1 MWIGTCN
8 MIRLNRKNLITP
20 VIAMAVLSG
29 SLLSACT
36 PAATETPSSGSTEV
50 TSEITTSETTTETT
64 AAPTTTTT
72 TSAETSEETSEEDEW
87 TEDTEETEETTETEP
102 LETSIVNNSDIG
114 NGPYGFMI
122 GDVRFH
128 SQNDVSMLITP
139 EDSTIYDY
147 GARTVKCSWFDAYIY
162 EWTFGMDAYDY
173 SNRFL
178 SFYNEDTSV
187 TFSPYKEIG
196 AWTTPKGSE
205 LELYLAE
212 ITIITDNLEIRI
224 LPHYLRPEEEFNVSV
239 NGRGYYV
246 SLEQLQMVDFIL
258 SSLDENPGTDPL
270 EGVIVGS
277 KNHTYYF

>member
-1 MWIGTCN
+1 

-29 SLLSACT
+29 SLLCACT
-36 PAATETPSSGSTEV
+36 PAATETPSSDSSEV
-50 TSEITTSETTTETT
+50 TSEITSSETTTETT

-72 TSAETSEETSEEDEW
+72 VTAETSGETSGEDEW
-87 TEDTEETEETTETEP
+87 TEDTEETEETSDTEP
-102 LETSIVNNSDIG
+102 LETSIVNNADIG
-114 NGPYGFMI
+114 YGPYGFMI

-147 GARTVKCSWFDAYIY
+147 GARKVKCSWFDAYIY

-196 AWTTPKGSE
+196 SWTTHKGSE

-212 ITIITDNLEIRI
+212 ITIITDNLEIRL
-224 LPHYLRPEEEFNVSV
+224 LPHYLRPEDDFNVSV

>member
-1 MWIGTCN
+1 MQ
-8 MIRLNRKNLITP
+8 MIRLNRKNLVIP
-20 VIAMAVLSG
+20 VIALAVLSG
-29 SLLSACT
+29 SLLCACD
-36 PAATETPSSGSTEV
+36 PAATEVPSSGS
-50 TSEITTSETTTETT
+50 SEATSETALASETIAETT
-64 AAPTTTTT
+64 AASVTTT
-72 TSAETSEETSEEDEW
+72 TSQTTETSEEETSEDTDW
-87 TEDTEETEETTETEP
+87 TEDTDETEETVETEP
-102 LETSIVNNSDIG
+102 IETSIVNNSDIG
-114 NGPYGFMI
+114 YGPYGFMV

-128 SQNDVSMLITP
+128 SQNDISMLITP

-147 GARTVKCSWFDAYIY
+147 GARKVKCSWFDAYIY

-178 SFYNEDTSV
+178 SLYNEDTSV
-187 TFSPYKEIG
+187 TFAPYKEIG

-224 LPHYLRPEEEFNVSV
+224 LPHYLRNEDEFNVSV

-246 SLEQLQMVDFIL
+246 SVEQLQMVDFIL

>member
-1 MWIGTCN
+1 
-8 MIRLNRKNLITP
+8 MIRLNRKTLITP
-20 VIAMAVLSG
+20 VIAIAVLSG
-29 SLLSACT
+29 SLLCACT
-36 PAATETPSSGSTEV
+36 PASTETPSSGSEEI
-50 TSEITTSETTTETT
+50 TSEITVSETTTETT

-72 TSAETSEETSEEDEW
+72 SQTTETSEEETDWIEEDEE
-87 TEDTEETEETTETEP
+87 TGETDETE
-102 LETSIVNNSDIG
+102 LVETSMVNNSDIG
-114 NGPYGFMI
+114 NGPYGFMV

-128 SQNDVSMLITP
+128 SQNDISMLITP

-173 SNRFL
+173 SSRFL

-187 TFSPYKEIG
+187 TFAPYKEIG

-224 LPHYLRPEEEFNVSV
+224 LPHYLRPAEEFNVSV

-246 SLEQLQMVDFIL
+246 SVEQLQMIDFIL
-258 SSLDENPGTDPL
+258 SSLAENPGTDPL

>member
-1 MWIGTCN
+1 

-29 SLLSACT
+29 SLLCACT
-36 PAATETPSSGSTEV
+36 PAATETSSSDSSEV
-50 TSEITTSETTTETT
+50 TSEITSSETTTETT

-72 TSAETSEETSEEDEW
+72 VTAETSGETSGEDEW
-87 TEDTEETEETTETEP
+87 TEDTEETKETSDTEP
-102 LETSIVNNSDIG
+102 LETSIVNNADIG
-114 NGPYGFMI
+114 YGPYGFMI

-147 GARTVKCSWFDAYIY
+147 GARKVKCSWFDAYIY

-196 AWTTPKGSE
+196 SWTTPKGSE

-212 ITIITDNLEIRI
+212 ITIITDNLEIRL
-224 LPHYLRPEEEFNVSV
+224 LPHYLRPEEDFNISV

>member
-1 MWIGTCN
+1 
-8 MIRLNRKNLITP
+8 MIRLNRKKLITP

-29 SLLSACT
+29 SLLCACT
-36 PAATETPSSGSTEV
+36 PAATETPSSDSSEV
-50 TSEITTSETTTETT
+50 TSEITSSETTTETT

-72 TSAETSEETSEEDEW
+72 VTAETSGETSGEDEW
-87 TEDTEETEETTETEP
+87 TEDTEETEETSDTEP
-102 LETSIVNNSDIG
+102 LETSIVNNTDIG
-114 NGPYGFMI
+114 YGPYGFMI

-147 GARTVKCSWFDAYIY
+147 GARKVKCSWFDAYIY

-196 AWTTPKGSE
+196 SWTTAKGSE

-212 ITIITDNLEIRI
+212 ITIITDNLEIKI
-224 LPHYLRPEEEFNVSV
+224 LPHYLRPEEDFNVSV

>member
-1 MWIGTCN
+1 
-8 MIRLNRKNLITP
+8 MIRLNRKTLITP
-20 VIAMAVLSG
+20 VIAMAILSG

-36 PAATETPSSGSTEV
+36 PAATETPSSGSSEM

-72 TSAETSEETSEEDEW
+72 QTSATSEEETSEETEWAEETEDEE
-87 TEDTEETEETTETEP
+87 TGETEETEP
-102 LETSIVNNSDIG
+102 VETSMVNNSDIG
-114 NGPYGFMI
+114 YGPYGFMV

-128 SQNDVSMLITP
+128 SQNDISMLITP

-147 GARTVKCSWFDAYIY
+147 NARSVKCSWFDSYIY
-162 EWTFGMDAYDY
+162 EWTFDMEAYDY

-187 TFSPYKEIG
+187 TFAPYKEIG
-196 AWTTPKGSE
+196 TWTTPKGSD
-205 LELYLAE
+205 LQLYLAE
-212 ITIITDNLEIRI
+212 ITIITDNLEIKI
-224 LPHYLRPEEEFNVSV
+224 LPHYLRPAEEFNVSV

-246 SLEQLQMVDFIL
+246 SVEQLQMVDFIL
-258 SSLDENPGTDPL
+258 SYLEENPGTDPL

>member
-1 MWIGTCN
+1 
-8 MIRLNRKNLITP
+8 MIRLNRKNLVIP
-20 VIAMAVLSG
+20 VIALAVLSG
-29 SLLSACT
+29 SLLCACD
-36 PAATETPSSGSTEV
+36 PAATEVPSSGS
-50 TSEITTSETTTETT
+50 SEATSETALASETIAETT
-64 AAPTTTTT
+64 AASVTTT
-72 TSAETSEETSEEDEW
+72 TSQTTETSEEETSEDTDW
-87 TEDTEETEETTETEP
+87 TEDTDETEETVETEP
-102 LETSIVNNSDIG
+102 IETSIVNNSDIG
-114 NGPYGFMI
+114 YGPYGFMV

-128 SQNDVSMLITP
+128 SQNDISMLITP

-147 GARTVKCSWFDAYIY
+147 GARKVKCSWFDAYIY

-187 TFSPYKEIG
+187 TFAPYKEIG

-224 LPHYLRPEEEFNVSV
+224 LPHYLRNEDEFNVSV

-246 SLEQLQMVDFIL
+246 SVEQLQMVDFIL

>member
-1 MWIGTCN
+1 

-29 SLLSACT
+29 SLLCACT
-36 PAATETPSSGSTEV
+36 PAATETPSSDSSEV
-50 TSEITTSETTTETT
+50 TSEITSSETTTETT

-72 TSAETSEETSEEDEW
+72 VTAETSGETSGEDDW
-87 TEDTEETEETTETEP
+87 TEDTEETEETSDTEP
-102 LETSIVNNSDIG
+102 LETSIVNNADIG
-114 NGPYGFMI
+114 YGPYGFMI

-147 GARTVKCSWFDAYIY
+147 GARKVKCNWFDAYIY

-196 AWTTPKGSE
+196 TWTTPLGGYFIMFDSLPGCAKDIVARVKKAGVIMTPAGATWPYGKDPNDSNIRIAPSFPS
-205 LELYLAE
+205 LADLQNAVDIFTLSVRISSAKKLLAE
-212 ITIITDNLEIRI
+212 K
-224 LPHYLRPEEEFNVSV
+224 
-239 NGRGYYV
+239 
-246 SLEQLQMVDFIL
+246 QA
-258 SSLDENPGTDPL
+258 
-270 EGVIVGS
+270 
-277 KNHTYYF
+277 

>member
-1 MWIGTCN
+1 
-8 MIRLNRKNLITP
+8 MIRLNRKTLITP
-20 VIAMAVLSG
+20 VIAIAVLSG
-29 SLLSACT
+29 PLLCACT
-36 PAATETPSSGSTEV
+36 PASTETPSSGSEEI
-50 TSEITTSETTTETT
+50 TSEITVSETTTETT
-64 AAPTTTTT
+64 AATTTTT
-72 TSAETSEETSEEDEW
+72 TSQTTETSEEETSEETDWVEEDEE
-87 TEDTEETEETTETEP
+87 TGETGETE
-102 LETSIVNNSDIG
+102 LVETSIVNNADIG
-114 NGPYGFMI
+114 YGPYGFMI

-147 GARTVKCSWFDAYIY
+147 GARKVKCSWFDAYIY

-196 AWTTPKGSE
+196 SWTTPKGSE

-212 ITIITDNLEIRI
+212 ITIITDNLEIKI
-224 LPHYLRPEEEFNVSV
+224 LPHYLRPEEDFNVSV

>member
-1 MWIGTCN
+1 
-8 MIRLNRKNLITP
+8 MIRLNRKTLITP

-29 SLLSACT
+29 SLLCACT
-36 PAATETPSSGSTEV
+36 PATTETPSSGSSEV
-50 TSEITTSETTTETT
+50 TSEITASETTTETT
-64 AAPTTTTT
+64 EAPTTTTT
-72 TSAETSEETSEEDEW
+72 SETPESSDEETSEDTEW
-87 TEDTEETEETTETEP
+87 TEETEDEETEETTETEP

-114 NGPYGFMI
+114 YGPYGFMI

-128 SQNDVSMLITP
+128 SQNDISMLITP
-139 EDSTIYDY
+139 EDNTIYDY

-196 AWTTPKGSE
+196 AWTTPKGSD

-224 LPHYLRPEEEFNVSV
+224 LPHYLRPAEEFNISV

-258 SSLDENPGTDPL
+258 SSLYENPGTDPL

>member
-1 MWIGTCN
+1 

-20 VIAMAVLSG
+20 VIAMAVLSA
-29 SLLSACT
+29 SLLCACD
-36 PAATETPSSGSTEV
+36 PAATEIPSSGS
-50 TSEITTSETTTETT
+50 SEITSETTPASETTTETT
-64 AAPTTTTT
+64 GTSTTTTT
-72 TSAETSEETSEEDEW
+72 TQTSETTEESSEDTDWIED
-87 TEDTEETEETTETEP
+87 TEDAEETEETEETEP
-102 LETSIVNNSDIG
+102 VETSMVNNSDIG
-114 NGPYGFMI
+114 YGPYGFMV

-147 GARTVKCSWFDAYIY
+147 GARKVKCSWFDAYIY

-224 LPHYLRPEEEFNVSV
+224 LPHYLRNEDEFNISI

-258 SSLDENPGTDPL
+258 GYLDENPGTDPL

>member
-72 TSAETSEETSEEDEW
+72 TTETSEETSEADEW
-87 TEDTEETEETTETEP
+87 TEDTEETEETSDTEP
-102 LETSIVNNSDIG
+102 LETSIVNNADIG
-114 NGPYGFMI
+114 YGPYGFMI

>member
-1 MWIGTCN
+1 
-8 MIRLNRKNLITP
+8 
-20 VIAMAVLSG
+20 MAVLSG
-29 SLLSACT
+29 SLLCACT
-36 PAATETPSSGSTEV
+36 PAATETPSSDSSEV
-50 TSEITTSETTTETT
+50 TSEITSSETTTETT

-72 TSAETSEETSEEDEW
+72 ETAETSGETSGEDEW
-87 TEDTEETEETTETEP
+87 TEDTEETEETSDTEP
-102 LETSIVNNSDIG
+102 LETSIVNNADIG
-114 NGPYGFMI
+114 YGPYGFMI
-122 GDVRFH
+122 GDVRLH

-147 GARTVKCSWFDAYIY
+147 GARKVKCSWFDAYIY

-196 AWTTPKGSE
+196 SWTTHKGSE

-212 ITIITDNLEIRI
+212 ITIITDNLEIRL
-224 LPHYLRPEEEFNVSV
+224 LPHYLRPEEDFNVSV

-258 SSLDENPGTDPL
+258 SYLDEYPGTDPL